1 MRIPNSRLHKISM
14 NYVYFSAEQG
24 NAVSYVN
31 IVERAFKFFVSF
43 LNLRHAASKE
53 INLFS
58 LLIFSF
64 LLFAVL
70 QVGFSIFIRKREVSQ
85 EK

>member
-31 IVERAFKFFVSF
+31 FVERAFKFFVSF
-43 LNLRHAASKE
+43 LNLRHM
-53 INLFS
+53 
-58 LLIFSF
+58 LLKKVIYFPF
-64 LLFAVL
+64 
-70 QVGFSIFIRKREVSQ
+70 
-85 EK
+85 